1 MSYYIK
7 KLTLLSSVYFAMFL
21 IVFFSK
27 ELGLGIKNGIAV
39 SLNLIIPSLFIF
51 MIFSNMII
59 NSSLCKLIS
68 RPFRLIA
75 THVFRITERQM
86 SIVILSL
93 IGGYPI
99 GAKLIANEIKHDRM
113 SPKRGTV
120 MLSYCVNCGPA
131 FLISGVGIGIFNN
144 YKIGLIIFISQLVAC
159 LVVGFLASF
168 LIKDEPNFNPKPTVK
183 EKQSPST
190 LMVNSVNEAVKALC
204 VISGFIVA
212 FSALMPV
219 VAVYAETVSEELSM
233 LLQGFLEVTTACAAL
248 GNSTFSNTIVMAAAF
263 TAFGGICVLL
273 QVCGMLNGTG
283 VKLKWLLISR
293 VLYTIISV
301 VIVNFLLVLYPN
313 AFVCIS
319 LTQSQASKVYSVSP
333 IATVF
338 MIFLSL
344 MLLFFC
350 RKSDRI

>member
-1 MSYYIK
+1 MSYYLK

-51 MIFSNMII
+51 MIFSNILT
-59 NSSLCKLIS
+59 NSSLCRLIS
-68 RPFRLIA
+68 RPFRMVA
-75 THVFRITERQM
+75 THILRITQRQM
-86 SIVILSL
+86 SIVLLSL

-113 SPKRGTV
+113 SAKTGSV

-144 YKIGLIIFISQLVAC
+144 YKIGVIIFISQLIAC
-159 LVVGFLASF
+159 FSVGFVASF
-168 LIKDEPNFNPKPTVK
+168 FIKGEPNFIPMPVTTD
-183 EKQSPST
+183 KQPLGT

-212 FSALMPV
+212 FSAFMPV
-219 VAVYAETVSEELSM
+219 VAVYTKTLPKELSM

-248 GNSTFSNTIVMAAAF
+248 GDWAFGNTIVMAAAF
-263 TAFGGICVLL
+263 TAFGGMCVLL
-273 QVCGMLNGTG
+273 QVSAMLYGTG
-283 VKLKWLLISR
+283 VKLRWLLISR
-293 VLYTIISV
+293 VLYTIVSV
-301 VIVNFLLVLYPN
+301 VIVNFALTLYPN
-313 AFVCIS
+313 AFVCIN
-319 LTQSQASKVYSVSP
+319 LTQSQSSEVYSVSP
-333 IATVF
+333 VATVF

-344 MLLFFC
+344 MLLFFS